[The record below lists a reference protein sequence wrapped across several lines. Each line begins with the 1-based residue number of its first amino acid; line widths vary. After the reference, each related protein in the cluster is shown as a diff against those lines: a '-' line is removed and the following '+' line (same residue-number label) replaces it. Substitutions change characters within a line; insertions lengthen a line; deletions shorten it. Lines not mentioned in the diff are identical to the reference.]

1 MRGLTNTVISLP
13 RLFLASPSS
22 PPHLSSARARQA
34 SDSLEAA
41 SQLKLAQL
49 EAHQKVELAELKARS
64 DLAERANQM
73 EVAKLKAAEARTEEN
88 EAADKKSVGK
98 FEAAEQKFDARTN
111 NNIGRV
117 VAEDARF
124 QSSDARFRSVTE
136 HSINNLHNA
145 EMTLKA
151 AVSGNLTEAVNAS
164 VTNAI
169 SVIAGNIK
177 EEVKKD
183 VTKTVQEAVD
193 RKMAVVTSNI
203 TKLDATVMDIKA
215 RLTNLSSVLNTGHAQ
230 EMLTSSNLSTI
241 ETWVKNN
248 HRMIKELAS
257 YSGDSSLAMEK
268 KLHHLECLLK
278 NASKPVTST
287 SDCTN
292 CTAQF
297 KEIRL
302 ELHPVYM

>member
-1 MRGLTNTVISLP
+1 M
-13 RLFLASPSS
+13 
-22 PPHLSSARARQA
+22 
-34 SDSLEAA
+34 
-41 SQLKLAQL
+41 
-49 EAHQKVELAELKARS
+49 ELAELKARS

-98 FEAAEQKFDARTN
+98 FEAAEQKFDART
-111 NNIGRV
+111 

-151 AVSGNLTEAVNAS
+151 AVSGQNTNLTEAVNAS

-169 SVIAGNIK
+169 GVIANDIK
-177 EEVKKD
+177 DQVGKD

>member
-1 MRGLTNTVISLP
+1 M
-13 RLFLASPSS
+13 
-22 PPHLSSARARQA
+22 
-34 SDSLEAA
+34 
-41 SQLKLAQL
+41 
-49 EAHQKVELAELKARS
+49 ELAELKARS
-64 DLAERANQM
+64 DSAERANQM

-151 AVSGNLTEAVNAS
+151 AVSGQNTNLTEAVNAS
-164 VTNAI
+164 VENAI
-169 SVIAGNIK
+169 GVIAGNIK

-183 VTKTVQEAVD
+183 VTTTVQKVVEL
-193 RKMAVVTSNI
+193 KMAVVTSNI